1 MSSHVVFHQPIARV
15 SSVHNTS
22 MVIMPAPSSS
32 AGCARRTKRLR
43 RDAPLS
49 LSSPLA
55 GGADLGRFFDPVVVD
70 GGVEDGRR
78 SLVASSSAASCF
90 HSVTSSL
97 LALSLSL
104 LAFSLSFSGSFSSVC
119 FVCRRE
125 AR

>member
-22 MVIMPAPSSS
+22 MVIMPTPSSS

-49 LSSPLA
+49 LSPTLA
-55 GGADLGRFFDPVVVD
+55 GSADLGRFFDPVVVD
-70 GGVEDGRR
+70 GGVDDGRR
-78 SLVASSSAASCF
+78 SLVATSSAESCF
-90 HSVTSSL
+90 HSVTYSL
-97 LALSLSL
+97 LSLSL
-104 LAFSLSFSGSFSSVC
+104 LSFSLSFSGSFSPVC